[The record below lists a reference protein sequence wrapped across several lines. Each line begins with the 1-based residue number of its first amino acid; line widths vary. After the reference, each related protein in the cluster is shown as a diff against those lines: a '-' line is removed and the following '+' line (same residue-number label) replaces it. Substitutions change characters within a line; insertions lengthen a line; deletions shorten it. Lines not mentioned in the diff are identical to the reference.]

1 MVGIVQPQLKVPHVA
16 DNIDGWGPLR
26 GFVMLENQL
35 QNVLYAPFSI
45 NERIGRVA
53 DWTRNYNAQLS
64 ERRGQESTI
73 LDFVF
78 GEADG
83 GSSSI
88 GIY

>member
-1 MVGIVQPQLKVPHVA
+1 MVGKVQPQLKVPNVA
-16 DNIDGWGPLR
+16 KNPHGWGPPER
-26 GFVMLENQL
+26 FVMLENQI
-35 QNVLYAPFSI
+35 QNVPYSPFSK

-83 GSSSI
+83 GSSSR